1 MKGYRR
7 YITLILLLFTALV
20 LLEYFRPKSVDWS
33 QTFSHKDKI
42 PYGTYALY
50 ELLPGMFPGK
60 QVSPVREPIYNQL
73 QDNAQRSNYVFV
85 NKYFEADSLDVNL
98 LLDFVQQGSQVFI
111 AADEFSDQLQD
122 TLHFS
127 TEFLDATHPDSTAFY
142 FTRQPE
148 KQVYTFPRNN
158 NAHYLVP
165 DPEAHYTV
173 LGRYKA
179 GKLNFISI
187 PFGKGRFY
195 INTVPLAFTNYQLLT
210 LNQSAYAATA
220 LSHLPVQPVLW
231 DEYQKQGRLD
241 DQSILRVLMSHEAL
255 TWAYYLALLG
265 MVLFLLFQSKRTQRV
280 IPVVAPPRNTTLDFV
295 KAISSL
301 YFNKGN
307 HKNIAEKKIAYFLE
321 HLRLRYHI
329 PTGNFNEELRERV
342 ISKSGA
348 DKELVE
354 NIFMLADSIWQSS
367 AISDQTLMLLNN
379 YLEDFYRQTAL
390 RPQAQVS

>member
-1 MKGYRR
+1 QQNQ
-7 YITLILLLFTALV
+7 
-20 LLEYFRPKSVDWS
+20 
-33 QTFSHKDKI
+33 QT
-42 PYGTYALY
+42 
-50 ELLPGMFPGK
+50 
-60 QVSPVREPIYNQL
+60 
-73 QDNAQRSNYVFV
+73 
-85 NKYFEADSLDVNL
+85 
-98 LLDFVQQGSQVFI
+98 
-111 AADEFSDQLQD
+111 
-122 TLHFS
+122 
-127 TEFLDATHPDSTAFY
+127 
-142 FTRQPE
+142 
-148 KQVYTFPRNN
+148 YTFPRNN

-165 DPEAHYTV
+165 DSEASYTV

-195 INTVPLAFTNYQLLT
+195 INSVPLAFTNYQLLT

-241 DQSILRVLMSHEAL
+241 DQSILRVLMGHEAL

-265 MVLFLLFQSKRTQRV
+265 MVLFLLFQSKRNQRV

-307 HKNIAEKKIAYFLE
+307 HKNIAEKKIAFFLE

-348 DKELVE
+348 DGELVE

-390 RPQAQVS
+390 RPQAKV